1 VLLGPLAAG
10 LGIASAFIL
19 ARGPAGAS
27 LAREPLNSV
36 NRPGTAIVLIGVS
49 LLCAALIG
57 VEVQT
62 DGASLPAFSYEPFAL
77 GTSPIARVLTIAF
90 IFAIGSLLAALILRI
105 PRRAAGFISIA
116 ATVISPVLFVPR
128 LASYL
133 AQADATV
140 LVDELLAPANN
151 KLPLVDYFPQYTNLL
166 GLPLVGIEPGSAQ
179 DLTAIVVN
187 YVGLLQGLTLL
198 ALISAVILLSSWR
211 FAWVP
216 ILFIP
221 ALSLMQI
228 YGNLSIVD
236 IWSNLPNRLLFP
248 SISFL
253 FFSLALR
260 TTSAPWRFAHLLLAN
275 LAAGLALLNNSDFG
289 IVAWVAALVTTFLIA
304 LNVRD
309 LRLAFSAS
317 TALAP
322 ALIYASVALAF
333 NKTPN
338 LLGYFS
344 YLGAFT
350 ADSTFLSVFEMPT
363 YGWPLVVLATFAAAL
378 GLSTYLILTARRI
391 GDVAPG
397 WFIGLAYLAI
407 CGIGFFTAYASRP
420 APIVATALLPFWGA
434 VVSLL
439 AVNLLSGSQQREQLA
454 SGGLRWMRLPMV
466 ALTGALAIS
475 LFSLPPWLPG
485 TRKQQERPLPLSAWV
500 IDPKRPDIPGLES
513 RDYEVVLP
521 NGNFLSLT
529 KARPN
534 SLQFNS
540 VLALVLEPLRARQ
553 CEVWRDA
560 EPRSYLIWI
569 GASAVSPRLETFAC
583 EGATSLKVDDDWLL
597 IEFTD

>member
-1 VLLGPLAAG
+1 
-10 LGIASAFIL
+10 
-19 ARGPAGAS
+19 
-27 LAREPLNSV
+27 
-36 NRPGTAIVLIGVS
+36 
-49 LLCAALIG
+49 
-57 VEVQT
+57 
-62 DGASLPAFSYEPFAL
+62 
-77 GTSPIARVLTIAF
+77 
-90 IFAIGSLLAALILRI
+90 
-105 PRRAAGFISIA
+105 
-116 ATVISPVLFVPR
+116 
-128 LASYL
+128 
-133 AQADATV
+133 
-140 LVDELLAPANN
+140 
-151 KLPLVDYFPQYTNLL
+151 L

-216 ILFIP
+216 ILLIP
-221 ALSLMQI
+221 AISLMQI
-228 YGNLSIVD
+228 YGDLSIAD

-248 SISFL
+248 TVSFL
-253 FFSLALR
+253 FFALALR
-260 TTSAPWRFAHLLLAN
+260 TTSVPWRFAYLLLAN

-289 IVAWVAALVTTFLIA
+289 IVAWVATLVATLLVAFNLRDSRLAVTFL
-304 LNVRD
+304 
-309 LRLAFSAS
+309 SS
-317 TALAP
+317 LAP
-322 ALIYASVALAF
+322 ALIYASFILAV
-333 NKTPN
+333 NRSIDLT
-338 LLGYFS
+338 GYFA

-397 WFIGLAYLAI
+397 WSIGLAYLAI

-434 VVSLL
+434 VVCLL
-439 AVNLLSGSQQREQLA
+439 AMNLLAGSQERDHLA
-454 SGGLRWMRLPMV
+454 NQSLRWVNMPTI
-466 ALTGALAIS
+466 ALTGALALS
-475 LFSLPPWLPG
+475 LFSLPPWLPS
-485 TRKQQERPLPLSAWV
+485 TREAQERFLPTSAWV

-540 VLALVLEPLRARQ
+540 VLALVLEPLRSRQ
-553 CEVWRDA
+553 CEVWRA
-560 EPRSYLIWI
+560 AKPRSYLVWI

-583 EGATSLKVDDDWLL
+583 EGATSLKVDDDWLM